1 MHDVMR
7 IRSIKD
13 RGNIGA
19 SRVCE
24 KTYVVPASKLHPRAE
39 HEGNPL
45 VVGRP

>member
-1 MHDVMR
+1 MGKG
-7 IRSIKD
+7 SIKE

-19 SRVCE
+19 SRVHE
-24 KTYVVPASKLHPRAE
+24 KTYVISASRLHPRAE